1 MRLALFGRAGTL
13 QVQHL
18 AHRQLP
24 EPSKFHCIQRVLK
37 KLEARQERQLPV
49 C

>member
-1 MRLALFGRAGTL
+1 MRLALCGIVVSV
-13 QVQHL
+13 QVQQL

-37 KLEARQERQLPV
+37 KSEARQERQLPV